1 MKAATLRAKEAALR
15 RAQLLLNPLPVEYES
30 DSEDEETLD
39 EREKLILPAQR
50 VEYPLDRRIV
60 SGFTF
65 AVIFLALKVARSIFN
80 EKAGIIR

>member
-15 RAQLLLNPLPVEYES
+15 RAQQLLNPAPIEYES
-30 DSEDEETLD
+30 DSEDELD

-60 SGFTF
+60 TGFTL
-65 AVIFLALKVARSIFN
+65 AMVFLALKVARSIFN
-80 EKAGIIR
+80 EKAGIVR